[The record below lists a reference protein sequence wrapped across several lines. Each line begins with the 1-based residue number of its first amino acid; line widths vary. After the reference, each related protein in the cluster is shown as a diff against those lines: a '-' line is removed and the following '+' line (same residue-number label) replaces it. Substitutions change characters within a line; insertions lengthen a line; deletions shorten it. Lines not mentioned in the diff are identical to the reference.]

1 METRWEE
8 RRGSRKTVEVGRGG
22 VWTGSSLRLLNVWT
36 GKRTSQMVE
45 KVTERGGEVCAWIQ
59 RFLGLEGTL
68 EQVYQNPPEP
78 ISQMRQLKPIK
89 VKWLS
94 QVYRTG

>member
-45 KVTERGGEVCAWIQ
+45 KVTERGGEVCAWIDLLQ
-59 RFLGLEGTL
+59 TSCVTLSKSFPSLGLGF
-68 EQVYQNPPEP
+68 P
-78 ISQMRQLKPIK
+78 I
-89 VKWLS
+89 
-94 QVYRTG
+94 